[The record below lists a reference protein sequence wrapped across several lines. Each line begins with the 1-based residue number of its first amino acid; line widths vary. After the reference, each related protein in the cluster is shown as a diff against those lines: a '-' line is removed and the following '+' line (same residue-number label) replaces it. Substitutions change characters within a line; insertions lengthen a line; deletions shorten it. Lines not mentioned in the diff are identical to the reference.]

1 MAEKLIT
8 KIPGL
13 LALARDADLLMNF
26 EPPSSRRAH
35 GSNLMTQ
42 QNVSISQSH
51 DGSQPK
57 NNKFTVDRP
66 DQSSKFTQR
75 TISSSLDS
83 LDILIEFRSC
93 MHACAL

>member
-26 EPPSSRRAH
+26 EPPFSRRAH

-93 MHACAL
+93 MHAYAL